1 MGQCSAI
8 KAEWDPLSLD
18 ILLTTAGHDL
28 RDVQV
33 ATLGASAHHVLQSVG
48 RSKSVQH
55 DLTGFVTGD
64 VQLIVHHHFE

>member
-8 KAEWDPLSLD
+8 EAKWYPLALD

-28 RDVQV
+28 RDVEV
-33 ATLGASAHHVLQSVG
+33 AALGASAHHVFQSVS
-48 RSKSVQH
+48 RSQSVEH

-64 VQLIVHHHFE
+64 VQFIVHHHFE